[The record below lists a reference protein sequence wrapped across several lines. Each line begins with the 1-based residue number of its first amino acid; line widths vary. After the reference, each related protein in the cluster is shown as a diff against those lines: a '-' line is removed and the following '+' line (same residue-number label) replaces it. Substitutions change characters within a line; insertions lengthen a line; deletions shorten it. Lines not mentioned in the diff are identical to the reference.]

1 MSVVYGVSL
10 AACLALAVMFI
21 AVQCRSRKWLV
32 AFMLFLSAYMSLI
45 LLDSFNIRISPQAY
59 LMSLAIL
66 FLPGPLILG
75 YVSHISTRKEVQ
87 LKDFTFCF
95 LPVVTAL
102 LCSDLLGGY
111 PMFSLVPRDAYKM
124 DSYIMIFNMIS
135 AMAGIH
141 LLMYLARASHL
152 ILKMKKDWNSYQS
165 KTLPDSWYD
174 MIKVLLVIFVANATQ
189 VLSAFLFPT
198 GNKVS
203 VGDIGFM
210 ILVTHFVYLSVRTTF
225 RAIRVDNDADDIIY
239 EQTSYFSKVL
249 DEEQLAYHADA
260 QRIEKEVLEG
270 QLFLR
275 EDLSLSSLAQAVSVS
290 PHRLSA
296 ILNNCYEKNFYE
308 YVNDLRVAY
317 AANQMI
323 QEPNKSVTEIF
334 YSAGFSSKTTF
345 YGYFKKT
352 YQVTPSE
359 FRKRTQQTPD
369 FQPAEPNVATAD
381 VVDINKQVVR

>member
-1 MSVVYGVSL
+1 
-10 AACLALAVMFI
+10 
-21 AVQCRSRKWLV
+21 
-32 AFMLFLSAYMSLI
+32 
-45 LLDSFNIRISPQAY
+45 
-59 LMSLAIL
+59 
-66 FLPGPLILG
+66 
-75 YVSHISTRKEVQ
+75 
-87 LKDFTFCF
+87 
-95 LPVVTAL
+95 
-102 LCSDLLGGY
+102 
-111 PMFSLVPRDAYKM
+111 
-124 DSYIMIFNMIS
+124 
-135 AMAGIH
+135 
-141 LLMYLARASHL
+141 
-152 ILKMKKDWNSYQS
+152 
-165 KTLPDSWYD
+165 

-317 AANQMI
+317 AANRMI

-359 FRKRTQQTPD
+359 FRKRAQQTPD
-369 FQPAEPNVATAD
+369 FQPAEPSVATAD